1 MSQSHRTAPP
11 RATPT
16 SAHLQHLVV
25 LPEDT
30 VPPAQ
35 DKPDCRLAMLSFNDD
50 QDQPLPILKL
60 GFGQDELENAPHRRI
75 QGKSKPLRIDASPD
89 TRSVER
95 RQSRNDLSSAQAQ
108 RDTPEASTVQL
119 GKHQSRQTLGSEHLT
134 TASIDC
140 RPQVAEMVSFSAD
153 YPPSTTGSDM
163 AAAAAAH
170 STASGTDALLESLG
184 WLEESED
191 LDLKLALD
199 DYNFDD
205 GDENVTVS
213 TKWDHLFGKHLSIAK
228 LPFGHRASVAMP
240 RPPTKKGLVR
250 TSVAASLHT
259 SVPSPPGHGHSRRRS
274 RALSLITP
282 NRQTVPDSTT
292 FVDPAAAHY
301 QDPDAR
307 MKLRVYLASANKF
320 DEAVEFGFPSL
331 EDASDK
337 VHASGRKRAAS
348 QEERSSSRLGKLSPC
363 AQDDEFPI
371 YSDDD
376 EASTMEPN
384 SPRTPSTIMD
394 NALLMKPMQASWD
407 ETRQSQ
413 GPKED
418 AHAPATLREM
428 TLRMTLTR
436 PDLRANEE
444 QMYGWQKVSAE
455 QKPYQIKDVHEPRLV
470 ASQVRR
476 VHSKPSIERQLA
488 AMDQEGPWAN
498 DEGVMKRLWNRVRR
512 A

>member
-1 MSQSHRTAPP
+1 MRS
-11 RATPT
+11 
-16 SAHLQHLVV
+16 
-25 LPEDT
+25 PEDT
-30 VPPAQ
+30 IPPAQ
-35 DKPDCRLAMLSFNDD
+35 DKLDCRLAMLSFDD
-50 QDQPLPILKL
+50 DRDQQLPILKL
-60 GFGQDELENAPHRRI
+60 AFGQDELENAPHRRI
-75 QGKSKPLRIDASPD
+75 HGKSKPLRIDACPD
-89 TRSVER
+89 TRSV
-95 RQSRNDLSSAQAQ
+95 DLSSAQAQ
-108 RDTPEASTVQL
+108 RDTPEDSTLRL
-119 GKHQSRQTLGSEHLT
+119 GKHQSQQTLGSEHLAT
-134 TASIDC
+134 DSTDC
-140 RPQVAEMVSFSAD
+140 IPQEAEMVSLSAD

-163 AAAAAAH
+163 AAAAVAH
-170 STASGTDALLESLG
+170 NTASGTDALLESLG

-199 DYNFDD
+199 DFNFDD
-205 GDENVTVS
+205 GDENVAVS
-213 TKWDHLFGKHLSIAK
+213 TKWDHLFGKHLSVAK
-228 LPFGHRASVAMP
+228 LPFGHRASVAMH
-240 RPPTKKGLVR
+240 RPPIKKGSVR
-250 TSVAASLHT
+250 TSVAASPHT
-259 SVPSPPGHGHSRRRS
+259 SIPSSPGHGHFRRRS

-348 QEERSSSRLGKLSPC
+348 QEERSSSRMGKLPPC
-363 AQDDEFPI
+363 AQDDEFPN

-384 SPRTPSTIMD
+384 SPRTPSTIID
-394 NALLMKPMQASWD
+394 NALLMKPMQATWD

-413 GPKED
+413 GCKED
-418 AHAPATLREM
+418 TAHAPATLREM

-444 QMYGWQKVSAE
+444 QMYGWQKMSAE
-455 QKPYQIKDVHEPRLV
+455 QKPYHIRNVHEPRLA

-476 VHSKPSIERQLA
+476 VHTKPSIERQLA
-488 AMDQEGPWAN
+488 AMDQEGSWAN

>member
-1 MSQSHRTAPP
+1 MRS
-11 RATPT
+11 
-16 SAHLQHLVV
+16 
-25 LPEDT
+25 PEDT
-30 VPPAQ
+30 VPPAH
-35 DKPDCRLAMLSFNDD
+35 DKLDCRLAMLSFDDD
-50 QDQPLPILKL
+50 QDKQLPILKL

-75 QGKSKPLRIDASPD
+75 QGKRKPLRIDACPD

-95 RQSRNDLSSAQAQ
+95 HQSRTDLWSAQAQ
-108 RDTPEASTVQL
+108 RDTPEDSTVRL
-119 GKHQSRQTLGSEHLT
+119 GKHQSQQTLGSEHLP
-134 TASIDC
+134 TASTDC

-153 YPPSTTGSDM
+153 YPPSTTGSEK
-163 AAAAAAH
+163 AADVAAVAH

-184 WLEESED
+184 FLEESED

-205 GDENVTVS
+205 GDENVAVS
-213 TKWDHLFGKHLSIAK
+213 TKWDHLFNKHLSIAK
-228 LPFGHRASVAMP
+228 LPFGHRASVAVYS
-240 RPPTKKGLVR
+240 PPTKKGLVR
-250 TSVAASLHT
+250 TSVAASPHT
-259 SVPSPPGHGHSRRRS
+259 SVPSSPGHGHSRRRS

-292 FVDPAAAHY
+292 FVDSAAAHY

-337 VHASGRKRAAS
+337 EHASSRKRAAS
-348 QEERSSSRLGKLSPC
+348 QEERSSTRLGKLSPC

-394 NALLMKPMQASWD
+394 NALLVKSMQASWD

-418 AHAPATLREM
+418 IAHAPSTLREM

-455 QKPYQIKDVHEPRLV
+455 QKPYQIRDVHEPRSA